1 MGSAMNL
8 KEWLPAL
15 FMVLVQIFMSG
26 HVLLTKVVVDGG
38 SFAWTLLTYRFFLAA
53 ILTAPLAMF
62 FEKLALT
69 IIICYLDFL
78 LFVVTRNIL
87 QYVEGS

>member
-1 MGSAMNL
+1 MNL
-8 KEWLPAL
+8 KEWLPDL

-62 FEKLALT
+62 FQKLALVEVYKW
-69 IIICYLDFL
+69 IVLVLSISSDFWL
-78 LFVVTRNIL
+78 RWLVH
-87 QYVEGS
+87 EA